1 MTLLQTPSNLVFID
15 AAVEDYQILMNGVAP
30 ETEVILL
37 DAQQD
42 GIAQITAAL
51 STFRDLDSVHLISH
65 ATPGELYLGSTR
77 LNLPALDRYS
87 HQIQQWK
94 NSLKAGADLLIYGCQ
109 VAAGQGVAFLQKL
122 ADLTNANLAASKTLT
137 GNAALGGN
145 WNLAYQIGQVQ
156 SSLPFSSGALEAYP
170 GVLVFANLVY
180 AIVNT
185 DEIHVV
191 DITTGESERIGD
203 LLFPAFAL
211 AREAITGRL
220 YYVGGGDNGSV
231 AFFDP
236 VTETNTLL
244 QSTTNVSENFLKL
257 AQDQAGNIYA
267 LSLDSTNLYQITIDP
282 TNPDPT
288 VGGQAID
295 LGTITGGTTP
305 FTAGSGDIAF
315 DPVNPFRLFVTV
327 TGAGFYRLYTV
338 DTNPAS
344 PTFLQA
350 TFIGNTGLS
359 NVGSGSLAFGA
370 DGFLYGTSEGDLYRI
385 DTNNGVATLVATI
398 GGDAGNTPA
407 INDFASLPTPTPVVD
422 VAVSL
427 ADGVDSIP
435 PGNPITYT
443 ITITNLSTDPLQAAS
458 ILSNIPLEIT
468 SVTWDGVITG
478 GTFPGADDQS
488 GSGNLISTE
497 VNLDPGGSVI
507 YTVTGIVSPNI
518 APGTQLVASTPP
530 LEGIIDPD
538 LTNNQTSFNIAPVTV
553 TPNNVAPNAI
563 DATAGVQPNAAV
575 NLPPITATDTDGTI
589 ASFTITTIPP
599 ADQGTLFLGNPATGG
614 TPVTPNQS
622 IFVDQAS
629 QLFFQATPGFTGT
642 TFTFTAS
649 DNGGATDA
657 TPATITLQPNQPPDT
672 TPITTNV
679 TPGSVAT
686 VPVLSGSDPDGTIA
700 SFTIATLPPA
710 DQGTLFLGDPA
721 AGGIPVTP
729 GQTITPAQSNQ
740 LFFQPTPNFTGGTF
754 TYAATDNAGGTDPT
768 PATVSLVPVANQ
780 PPETTPIN
788 STVTPGTTVALPAL
802 TATDPDGTIAS
813 FTISTLPPTD
823 QGILFLGNP
832 TAGGTPVTAGQVL
845 TPEQATQLFFQPTPN
860 FTGGTF
866 TFTATDN
873 LNATDPTPAT
883 VTLTATPNQP
893 PDTNP
898 VTVNVTPGSTVA
910 LPGLTAT
917 DPDGTIASFTISTLP
932 PTGQGTLFL
941 GNPASGGTPVTAG
954 QILTPAQAAQLF
966 FQPTPNFTGGTFT
979 FTATDNLNATD
990 PTPATITLSPASTTN
1005 QPPTANNG
1013 TLTTTPASI
1022 VNVPGLSASDPDS
1035 PLASFTI
1042 TSVPPI
1048 TQGGLFLG
1056 DPLAGGT
1063 LIQPGQ
1069 VLTPDQIDQVF
1080 FAAGPNFTGTTFG
1093 FTATDTTGLTDPT
1106 PATFTLSLG
1115 SGSTN
1120 QPPVAE
1126 DETIAIPPG
1135 ETTPIPGLSAS
1146 DPDGTVQLI
1155 TLVTVPTPD
1164 QGTLF
1169 LGDPNAGGIPLSAG
1183 QSITPAQSSQLV
1195 FRPGPN
1201 FTGTTFSFTATDNN
1215 GLVAPT
1221 PAMFTLALDDCQ
1233 SGVRRRGNTRNNR
1246 LRGTE
1251 NADTLRGA
1259 RGNDIIRGREC
1270 PDLIAGN
1277 QGNDR
1282 LFGNAGRDTLRGG
1295 LGRDTLNGGDGSDR
1309 LIGGRGND
1317 RLQGKA
1323 GNDTIRGGLGNDR
1336 IGGGPGDDVIDGGRG
1351 RDNILGGNGDD
1362 FIRGRQDN
1370 DVINAGAG
1378 DDTVNGGLG
1387 FDFIRGR
1394 SGDDVIRGGRGR
1406 DTLLG
1411 GSGSDRINGGLSDD
1425 IIRAHAGDDTLRGA
1439 NGNDRISGG
1448 RNDDVIIGGLG
1459 RDTLIGGGGSDRFV
1473 YNRVRER
1480 QDLIRDFRVSQGD
1493 LLDLRGITTRPKFGS
1508 DDFFG
1513 EYIQLQRVGRGTA
1526 VRIDSNGDRAG
1537 ERIRTLAVLEGVRPR
1552 AIGADSF
1559 IFI

>member
-1 MTLLQTPSNLVFID
+1 MTLLHTPSNLVLID
-15 AAVEDYQILMNGVAP
+15 ATVEDYQILIDGVAP
-30 ETEVILL
+30 NTEVVLL

-51 STFRDLDSVHLISH
+51 STYRDLDSVHLISH
-65 ATPGELYLGSTR
+65 ATPGELHLGSTR
-77 LNLPALDRYS
+77 LNLPTLDRYS
-87 HQIQQWK
+87 SLIQQWK

-122 ADLTNANLAASKTLT
+122 ADLTGANLAASNTLT
-137 GNAALGGN
+137 GNSVLGGN
-145 WNLAYQIGQVQ
+145 WNLEYQIGQVRA
-156 SSLPFSSGALEAYP
+156 SSPFRHQALAAYP

-180 AIVNT
+180 AIVNSN
-185 DEIHVV
+185 EIHVV
-191 DITTGESERIGD
+191 DITTGESERIGN

-211 AREAITGRL
+211 AREATTGRL

-244 QSTTNVSENFLKL
+244 QNTTGVNENFLKL

-267 LSLDSTNLYQITIDP
+267 LSQDSTNLYQIAIDP
-282 TNPDPT
+282 ANPDPT
-288 VGGQAID
+288 IGGQAIN

-315 DPVNPFRLFVTV
+315 DPTNQFRLFVTV

-359 NVGSGSLAFGA
+359 NIGSGSLAFGA
-370 DGFLYGTSEGDLYRI
+370 DGSLYATSQGDLYRI
-385 DTNNGVATLVATI
+385 DTNNGVATLVASI
-398 GGDAGNTPA
+398 AGDAGDTPE

-422 VAVSL
+422 VAVNL
-427 ADGVDSIP
+427 ADGADTIP

-443 ITITNLSTDPLQAAS
+443 ITITNLSGEPLQAAP

-468 SVTWDGVITG
+468 SVTWNGVITG
-478 GTFPGADDQS
+478 GTFPNPDDQS
-488 GSGNLISTE
+488 GLGNTISTE
-497 VNLDPGGSVI
+497 VNLDPGGSVT

-518 APGTQLVASTPP
+518 PAGTTLVASTPP
-530 LEGIIDPD
+530 IEGIIDPD
-538 LTNNQTSFNIAPVTV
+538 LTNNQTEFSIAPVTI
-553 TPNNVAPNAI
+553 TPNNVAPTAI
-563 DATAGVQPNAAV
+563 DGAAGVQPGVAV

-599 ADQGTLFLGNPATGG
+599 AAQGTLFLGDPATGG

-622 IFVDQAS
+622 IFVNQAS
-629 QLFFQATPGFTGT
+629 QLFFQAAPGFTGS

-657 TPATITLQPNQPPDT
+657 TPATVTLQPNQPPDT
-672 TPITTNV
+672 TPTTANV
-679 TPGSVAT
+679 TPGIPANLPT
-686 VPVLSGSDPDGTIA
+686 LTGTDPDGTIA

-721 AGGIPVTP
+721 TGGTPVTP
-729 GQTITPAQSNQ
+729 GQTITPAQANQ
-740 LFFQPTPNFTGGTF
+740 LFFQPTPTFTGGTF

-788 STVTPGTTVALPAL
+788 TAVTPGTTTALPGL

-813 FTISTLPPTD
+813 FTLSTLPPPD

-832 TAGGTPVTAGQVL
+832 LAGGTPVTAGQVL
-845 TPEQATQLFFQPTPN
+845 TPTQATQLFFVPTPN

-866 TFTATDN
+866 TYAATDN

-883 VTLTATPNQP
+883 VTLTASPNQP
-893 PDTNP
+893 PTTNP
-898 VTVNVTPGSTVA
+898 ATVNVTPGTTVA

-917 DPDGTIASFTISTLP
+917 DPDGTIASFTIPTLP
-932 PTGQGTLFL
+932 PPDQGTLFL
-941 GNPASGGTPVTAG
+941 GNPASGGTPVTPG
-954 QILTPAQAAQLF
+954 QVLTPAQAAQLF

-990 PTPATITLSPASTTN
+990 PTPAAITLSPAGTTN

-1013 TLTTTPASI
+1013 TLTTTPISI

-1093 FTATDTTGLTDPT
+1093 FTATDITGLTDPT

-1115 SGSTN
+1115 SGGN

-1126 DETIAIPPG
+1126 NDTIAIPPG
-1135 ETTPIPGLSAS
+1135 GVTPIPELSAT

-1183 QSITPAQSSQLV
+1183 QAITPAQAAQLV
-1195 FRPGPN
+1195 FQPGPN
-1201 FTGTTFSFTATDNN
+1201 FTGTSFSFTATDNN
-1215 GLVAPT
+1215 GLVDPT
-1221 PAMFTLALDDCQ
+1221 PATITLALDDCQ
-1233 SGVRRRGNTRNNR
+1233 PGIRRRGNARNNR
-1246 LRGTE
+1246 IRGTE

-1259 RGNDIIRGREC
+1259 AGNDTLRGLEC

-1282 LFGNAGRDTLRGG
+1282 LFGNAARDTLRGG

-1309 LIGGRGND
+1309 LIGGRAND
-1317 RLQGKA
+1317 RLQGRA

-1336 IGGGPGDDVIDGGRG
+1336 IGGAPGNDVIDSGRG

-1387 FDFIRGR
+1387 FDSIRGR

-1411 GSGSDRINGGLSDD
+1411 GSGSDRINGGLTND
-1425 IIRAHAGDDTLRGA
+1425 IIRAHAGDDTLRGGNA
-1439 NGNDRISGG
+1439 NDRLSGG
-1448 RNDDVIIGGLG
+1448 RNDDVLIGGVG
-1459 RDTLIGGGGSDRFV
+1459 RDTLVGGGGSDRFV

-1480 QDLIRDFRVSQGD
+1480 QDLIRDFRVNQGD

-1526 VRIDSNGDRAG
+1526 VRIDSNGDRTG
-1537 ERIRTLAVLEGVRPR
+1537 ERIRTLAVLEGVRPN
-1552 AIGADSF
+1552 ALSADSF
-1559 IFI
+1559 IFT